1 MSLGVE
7 AFELRG
13 TAVAIADD
21 ESFVE
26 FVRSRADRLLD
37 IAWLVTRDPEDAR
50 DAVQDALAGLYR
62 QRSRLPEGDE
72 FEAYVY
78 RTVVNACLGVI
89 RRRPRSLPV
98 AQPEQLRTAPV
109 GADPAQAVEAADQV
123 WRLCGTLP
131 PDQRAAVVL
140 RFYEDLS
147 FAEIAT
153 ALGCKEPTARSHVHR
168 AMLALRARME
178 GQR

>member
-26 FVRSRADRLLD
+26 FVRSRADRFLD
-37 IAWLVTRDPEDAR
+37 LAWLVTRDPEDAR
-50 DAVQDALAGLYR
+50 DAVQDALAGLYAR
-62 QRSRLPEGDE
+62 WPRLPEGDE

-78 RTVVNACLGVI
+78 RAVVNSCLGVV

-109 GADPAQAVEAADQV
+109 GADPAQTIEAADEV
-123 WRLCGTLP
+123 WRLCGRLS

-140 RFYEDLS
+140 RFYQDLS
-147 FAEIAT
+147 FAEIA
-153 ALGCKEPTARSHVHR
+153 AVLGCKEATARSHVHR
-168 AMLALRARME
+168 AVIALRAQME
-178 GQR
+178 AGQ